1 MDYIYAVLLLHKA
14 NKEVNEANLKSV
26 LSSAGVAADDAKL
39 KGLVA
44 TLKDINIAE
53 AIEKAS
59 VVQVAAAP
67 AAGGHETKKAPVEEE
82 HVVTEEAAAEG
93 LSALFG

>member
-14 NKEVNEANLKSV
+14 NKEINEANLKSV
-26 LSSAGVAADDAKL
+26 LTSAGVSSDDAKL

-44 TLKDINIAE
+44 TLKDINIE
-53 AIEKAS
+53 DAIAKAS
-59 VVQVAAAP
+59 VVAAVPAAASS
-67 AAGGHETKKAPVEEE
+67 HETKKEVHEEPT
-82 HVVTEEAAAEG
+82 VTEESAAEG

>member
-14 NKEVNEANLKSV
+14 NKEINEANIKSV
-26 LSSAGVAADDAKL
+26 LTSAGVSADDAKI

-44 TLKDINIAE
+44 TLKDINIE
-53 AIEKAS
+53 DAIAKAS
-59 VVQVAAAP
+59 VVAVAP
-67 AAGGHETKKAPVEEE
+67 AATATSETKKEVKEEQ
-82 HVVTEEAAAEG
+82 VVTEESAAEG

>member
-14 NKEVNEANLKSV
+14 NKEINEANLKSV
-26 LSSAGVAADDAKL
+26 LGSAGVLVDDAKL

-59 VVQVAAAP
+59 VVQVAAP
-67 AAGGHETKKAPVEEE
+67 ATGGHETKKETVVEE

>member
-14 NKEVNEANLKSV
+14 NKEINEANLKSI
-26 LSSAGVAADDAKL
+26 LTSAGVKADDAKL

-44 TLKDINIAE
+44 TLKDINIEDVIA
-53 AIEKAS
+53 KAS
-59 VVQVAAAP
+59 VVAAAP
-67 AAGGHETKKAPVEEE
+67 AAVAHETKKEVKEEP
-82 HVVTEEAAAEG
+82 VVTEESAAEG

>member
-14 NKEVNEANLKSV
+14 NKEINEANLKSI
-26 LSSAGVAADDAKL
+26 LTSAGVKADDAKL

-44 TLKDINIAE
+44 TLKDINIE
-53 AIEKAS
+53 DAIAKAS
-59 VVQVAAAP
+59 VVAAAP
-67 AAGGHETKKAPVEEE
+67 AASPAHEKKKEVVEE
-82 HVVTEEAAAEG
+82 HVVTEESAAEG

>member
-14 NKEVNEANLKSV
+14 NKEINEANIKSV
-26 LSSAGVAADDAKL
+26 LTSAGVSADDAKI

-44 TLKDINIAE
+44 TLKDINIE
-53 AIEKAS
+53 DAIAKAS
-59 VVQVAAAP
+59 VVTAAAP
-67 AAGGHETKKAPVEEE
+67 EAAKATETKKEVKEDN
-82 HVVTEEAAAEG
+82 VVTEEAAAEG

>member
-1 MDYIYAVLLLHKA
+1 MDYIYAVLLLHKT
-14 NKEVNEANLKSV
+14 NKEINEANIKAV
-26 LSSAGVAADDAKL
+26 LSSAGSKADDAKI

-53 AIEKAS
+53 AIERAS
-59 VVQVAAAP
+59 VVQAVAAPTAEK
-67 AAGGHETKKAPVEEE
+67 ETKKEAPKEDHAVS
-82 HVVTEEAAAEG
+82 EEAAAEG

>member
-1 MDYIYAVLLLHKA
+1 MDYIYAVLLLHKTQ
-14 NKEVNEANLKSV
+14 KEINEANIKAV
-26 LSSAGVAADDAKL
+26 LTSAGVTADEAKV

-44 TLKDINIAE
+44 TLKDINIE
-53 AIEKAS
+53 DAIAKAS
-59 VVQVAAAP
+59 VVAVAAP

>member
-14 NKEVNEANLKSV
+14 NKEINEANLKSV
-26 LSSAGVAADDAKL
+26 LTSAGVHADDAKL

-44 TLKDINIAE
+44 TLKDINIE
-53 AIEKAS
+53 DAIAKAS
-59 VVQVAAAP
+59 VVAAAP
-67 AAGGHETKKAPVEEE
+67 AAAPAHETKKEVKEE
-82 HVVTEEAAAEG
+82 HVVTEESAAEG

>member
-1 MDYIYAVLLLHKA
+1 MNYIHGVLLLHKA
-14 NKEVNEANLKSV
+14 NKEINEANLKAV
-26 LSSAGVAADDAKL
+26 LGSAGVETDDAKI

-44 TLKDINIAE
+44 TLKDINISE

-59 VVQVAAAP
+59 AVQVAAPVSGAT
-67 AAGGHETKKAPVEEE
+67 ETKKEAPKEE
-82 HVVTEEAAAEG
+82 VAVSEEAAAEG

>member
-14 NKEVNEANLKSV
+14 NKEINEANIKSV
-26 LSSAGVAADDAKL
+26 LTSAGVSADDAKI

-44 TLKDINIAE
+44 TLKDINIE
-53 AIEKAS
+53 DAIAKAS
-59 VVQVAAAP
+59 VVAAAP
-67 AAGGHETKKAPVEEE
+67 AATAASETKKEVKEEQ
-82 HVVTEEAAAEG
+82 VVTEESAAEG

>member
-14 NKEVNEANLKSV
+14 NKEINEANIKSV
-26 LSSAGVAADDAKL
+26 LTSAGVSADDAKI

-44 TLKDINIAE
+44 KLKDINIE
-53 AIEKAS
+53 DAIAKAS
-59 VVQVAAAP
+59 DVAAAP
-67 AAGGHETKKAPVEEE
+67 AATATSETKKEVKEE